1 MVSQRR
7 TKKSAAIKN
16 RTFKNSVF
24 KSSAVTIRQTEK
36 QQASAAAS
44 GYGIDEVRTLAEVFG
59 ISELQLIK
67 PGIGETT
74 RVLLRRV
81 PWKVLIDARYRNNP
95 ELGHIVRLAEEK
107 QVPIEFYPLRH
118 YKCCGIIKK
127 LAEA

>member
-1 MVSQRR
+1 MQQSK
-7 TKKSAAIKN
+7 TEHSKTEHSKAAQLP
-16 RTFKNSVF
+16 SDQL
-24 KSSAVTIRQTEK
+24 QTEK

-44 GYGIDEVRTLAEVFG
+44 GYGIDEVRALAEVFG
-59 ISELQLIK
+59 VSELQLIK

-107 QVPIEFYPLRH
+107 QVPIEFIRS
-118 YKCCGIIKK
+118 GI
-127 LAEA
+127 ASAAASSRS